1 MTRRRRRNI
10 GRLEEDGSQPNEHVI
25 LEPNNS
31 EQPDAVNEA
40 STGDGEPTE
49 KLNIPHPDPII
60 PVFGSSTKKTE
71 KKNENTTVIESDED
85 NRSESEYPDDAYF
98 GPRTRDKPE
107 IDEDHLAHVD
117 ISNRRGNYLL
127 SVGLPSSGKTV
138 LQSFTTYSMSV
149 FGRLNVTLD
158 NKEIDGKLNYEAQ
171 RLQTLWLE
179 EWKKGNFPAGT
190 PLAESEIRELRLDIE
205 NLENKKQKFNFSF
218 LEISGESFKEVVP
231 TEVSD
236 PKLFERIN
244 SFITNN
250 KIKMNIA
257 FVLKTDE
264 TPGEPTN
271 DALFTNFVTFL
282 KNNLPDNFDKKVGLI
297 LVIPNPKAV
306 FGEENWKRMRSP
318 KSSDRKFYSK
328 LVRSYIFENFP
339 ATYVAY
345 DRWNS
350 KKRNITVFHI
360 GDEEQ
365 GKLKNA
371 DHADAQSFIKLNY
384 RLFTDK
390 MLEPKKSLLQWLFGA
405 P

>member
-1 MTRRRRRNI
+1 MARRRRRNI
-10 GRLEEDGSQPNEHVI
+10 GRLEENGSQPVQNVSVQ
-25 LEPNNS
+25 PDNS
-31 EQPDAVNEA
+31 EQPDIVNE
-40 STGDGEPTE
+40 TFNRVEEPIE
-49 KLNIPHPDPII
+49 ELNVPRPDPII
-60 PVFGSSTKKTE
+60 PVFGSKGKETE
-71 KKNENTTVIESDED
+71 KKYNSAETVESEGDHQNEN
-85 NRSESEYPDDAYF
+85 EYPDDAYF
-98 GPRTRDKPE
+98 GATTRDKPE

-117 ISNRRGNYLL
+117 ISDRRGNYLL

-149 FGRLNVTLD
+149 SGRLNVTLD

-218 LEISGESFKEVVP
+218 LEISGESFKDVVP

-236 PKLFERIN
+236 PKLFARIN
-244 SFITNN
+244 NFITNK
-250 KIKMNIA
+250 KIKLNIA

-282 KNNLPDNFDKKVGLI
+282 KNNLPANFDKKIGLI

-306 FGEENWKRMRSP
+306 FGEENYKRMRSP
-318 KSSDRKFYSK
+318 KSSDRKFYAK
-328 LVRSYIFENFP
+328 LVKRYIYENFP

-345 DRWNS
+345 DRWNP

-365 GKLKNA
+365 GRLKNA
-371 DHADAQSFIKLNY
+371 DHADAQSFIKLNF

-390 MLEPKKSLLQWLFGA
+390 VLEPKKSLLQWLFGA

>member
-1 MTRRRRRNI
+1 MSRRRRRNI
-10 GRLEEDGSQPNEHVI
+10 GRLEEDGLQPEINIIV
-25 LEPNNS
+25 EPDNS
-31 EQPDAVNEA
+31 DQPDVV
-40 STGDGEPTE
+40 TGTSSGDEEPA
-49 KLNIPHPDPII
+49 KKIDIPQPDPII
-60 PVFGSSTKKTE
+60 PVFSAKSKNTE
-71 KKNENTTVIESDED
+71 KKDNTATIVETDGEFQ
-85 NRSESEYPDDAYF
+85 NESEYPDDAYF
-98 GPRTRDKPE
+98 GTKNRDKPE
-107 IDEDHLAHVD
+107 IDEDHLANVD
-117 ISNRRGNYLL
+117 ISDRRGNYLL

-149 FGRLNVTLD
+149 FGRLNITLD
-158 NKEIDGKLNYEAQ
+158 NKEIDGKVNYEAQ

-231 TEVSD
+231 TDVSD

-244 SFITNN
+244 NFITNK

-282 KNNLPDNFDKKVGLI
+282 KINLPANFEKKIGLI

-318 KSSDRKFYSK
+318 KSSDRKFYAK
-328 LVRSYIFENFP
+328 LVKRYIYENFP
-339 ATYVAY
+339 ATYIAY
-345 DRWNS
+345 DRWNT
-350 KKRNITVFHI
+350 KKRAITVFHI

-365 GKLKNA
+365 GRLKNA
-371 DHADAQSFIKLNY
+371 DHSDAQSFIKLNF

-390 MLEPKKSLLQWLFGA
+390 VLEPKKSLIQMLFGA